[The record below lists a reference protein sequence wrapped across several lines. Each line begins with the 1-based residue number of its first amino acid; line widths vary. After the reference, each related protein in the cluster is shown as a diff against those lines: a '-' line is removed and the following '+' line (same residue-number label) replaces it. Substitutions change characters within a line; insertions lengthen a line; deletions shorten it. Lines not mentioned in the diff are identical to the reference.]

1 MVLRRDGTAG
11 RGTSTCGWVQ
21 RALEAMEHSTPCSG
35 CLARRKAN
43 RPAAVHRWCP
53 LAHARSGHVRLAR
66 PACLRAGAG
75 DVGPREPQR
84 KRLDPP
90 RARAAGCRRLSSAR
104 APLRRRGRGAAP
116 RQGSKRESTVPRTL
130 DGREVTQ
137 IDVRA
142 RQQDQGSTG
151 ATWARTWQAVL
162 AVVVAAEAGS
172 DRPRP
177 APRATEL
184 PPPTWETIQLGSRT
198 SRPITNQA
206 RARAPPAT
214 ANGAVEPVPPLQA
227 RARIPRTADSASL
240 DAQAPDFALRRIQH
254 PSTT

>member
-1 MVLRRDGTAG
+1 VLAADAVLCTGGA
-11 RGTSTCGWVQ
+11 
-21 RALEAMEHSTPCSG
+21 
-35 CLARRKAN
+35 
-43 RPAAVHRWCP
+43 PAA
-53 LAHARSGHVRLAR
+53 R
-66 PACLRAGAG
+66 P
-75 DVGPREPQR
+75 
-84 KRLDPP
+84 
-90 RARAAGCRRLSSAR
+90 
-104 APLRRRGRGAAP
+104 RRRPTPGEY
-116 RQGSKRESTVPRTL
+116 RQSTVPRTL

-142 RQQDQGSTG
+142 RQEDQGSTG

-162 AVVVAAEAGS
+162 AVVVAAEAGP

-198 SRPITNQA
+198 SLSASRPE
-206 RARAPPAT
+206 ARAPTAT